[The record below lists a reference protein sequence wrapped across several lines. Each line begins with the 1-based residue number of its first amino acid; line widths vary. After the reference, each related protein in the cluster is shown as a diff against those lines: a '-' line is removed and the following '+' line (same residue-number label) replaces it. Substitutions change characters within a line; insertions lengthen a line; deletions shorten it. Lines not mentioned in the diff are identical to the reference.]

1 MVILIKIVKEGGG
14 DGIKAG
20 PREYLCMNAKK
31 TPLFLLFFGSPQGGT
46 LIYNFMGMCSCERYG
61 FQSSL
66 VWDRV

>member
-31 TPLFLLFFGSPQGGT
+31 HRYFYYFLDPPRGGT
-46 LIYNFMGMCSCERYG
+46 LIYNFMGISSCERYG